1 MRIAISGK
9 GGSGKTT
16 LAGTLC
22 RALAQHGVSVVA
34 IDGDPNPTLGLTLG
48 ISQQEV
54 DDIPAIPTDILE
66 TVAAA
71 DGTTTRRLRFTIP
84 VLMDTFGKDAPDGVT
99 LLIAGRVEHAA
110 RGCMCGTHAA
120 VRGILRELITH
131 GEGITFADMEAGIEH
146 LSRATISDVDLLLVV
161 VEPYYKSIYT
171 AEKVV
176 EMARELGIEHVVG
189 IANKI
194 RNDDDRKAV
203 LGACARWGIEVIA
216 EVPFDEALRDAE
228 QNRQA
233 PMDAAAGS
241 DAVIAIQ
248 GLADRIL
255 ALAAIAA

>member
-16 LAGTLC
+16 LAGTLA
-22 RALAQHGVSVVA
+22 RALAQHGVSVLA

-48 ISQQEV
+48 MSQADV
-54 DDIPAIPTDILE
+54 DDIQAIPTDILE

-71 DGTTTRRLRFTIP
+71 DGTSTRRLRFPIP
-84 VLMDTFGKDAPDGVT
+84 VLMDTFGASAPDGVT

-120 VRGILRELITH
+120 VRGILRELITN
-131 GEGITFADMEAGIEH
+131 GEGITLADMEAGIEH
-146 LSRATISDVDLLLVV
+146 LSRATISDVDVLLVV

-176 EMARELGIEHVVG
+176 ELARELGIAQIVA

-194 RNDDDRKAV
+194 RGDADILAIRA
-203 LGACARWGIEVIA
+203 ACHRWRVDIIG

-228 QNRQA
+228 QSHRA
-233 PMDAAAGS
+233 PMDAAADS
-241 DAVIAIQ
+241 DAVTAI
-248 GLADRIL
+248 R
-255 ALAAIAA
+255 ALAGSVLAIGV